1 MTTLLGEVVYE
12 RAYYYCSH
20 CHTGEFPSDVEFGLE
35 HKQSAAAREVIA
47 LAGALTSFDEA
58 ARDVLTKMSGL
69 VASASTLQRT
79 AESVGTD
86 IAERRR
92 AGETIG
98 PASEWDW
105 HRDAEGESVAYVSAD
120 ATGLLQQGP
129 RAEKAEGRMPWVGC
143 VFNPQPTTAESR
155 SRRVWDRRYVAGLM
169 PQEELARQL
178 RADCRAVG
186 IERADV
192 AVALT
197 DGGAGLEETLLTTLA
212 GLVKQVV
219 FILDFFHV
227 CEHLQEFAKVFF
239 TEDAPRTAET
249 ARWKQR
255 LKSAGGESLYRELQS
270 LPVGDRPEPVQES
283 HRKLLNYVGTN
294 LHRMDYPQ
302 YIARGWQIGSG
313 MIESACKTVVA
324 QRMKGRGMRWRERGS
339 TALCQLR
346 AVYRSEPAVWQRY
359 WSRTAAT

>member
-12 RAYYYCSH
+12 RAYYHCPH
-20 CHTGEFPSDVEFGLE
+20 CHTGEFPTDAEFGLE
-35 HKQSAAAREVIA
+35 HKQSAGAREVLA

-58 ARDVLTKMSGL
+58 AHDVVNRMTGL
-69 VASASTLQRT
+69 VVSASTLQRT
-79 AESVGTD
+79 AEAVGTD
-86 IAERRR
+86 IAERRQ

-98 PASEWDW
+98 PEAEWDW
-105 HRDAEGESVAYVSAD
+105 HADATGQTVAYVSAD

-129 RAEKAEGRMPWVGC
+129 HAEKAEGRMPWVGG
-143 VFNPQPTTAESR
+143 VFNPQPTTAPSR
-155 SRRVWDRRYVAGLM
+155 DRRVWDRRYVAGLM
-169 PQEELARQL
+169 PQEELAREL
-178 RADCRAVG
+178 RAECRAVG
-186 IERADV
+186 IGRADV
-192 AVALT
+192 VVALT

-212 GLVKQVV
+212 GLVQTIV

-227 CEHLQEFAKVFF
+227 CEHLQEFANLFVS
-239 TEDAPRTAET
+239 EGPQRTAQV
-249 ARWKQR
+249 AHWKQL
-255 LKSAGGESLYRELQS
+255 LKSAGGAALYRELQR
-270 LPVGDRPEPVQES
+270 LPLDECPAAVRES
-283 HRKLLNYVGTN
+283 HRKLLNYVRTN

-346 AVYRSEPAVWQRY
+346 AVYRSEPAVWKRY
-359 WSRTAAT
+359 WSPSP